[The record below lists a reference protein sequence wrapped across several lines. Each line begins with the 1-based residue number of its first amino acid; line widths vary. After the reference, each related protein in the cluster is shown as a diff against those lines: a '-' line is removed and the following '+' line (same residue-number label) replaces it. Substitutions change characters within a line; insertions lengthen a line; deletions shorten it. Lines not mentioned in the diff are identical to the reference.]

1 MAERIYSKKAVDV
14 PTVAMTQSDVTNPA
28 PSTVQSAALNGGTTD
43 AAQRVYKKKE
53 AVTAAVTPNRT
64 YAVKPEVQVRQAQSM
79 WDWLDEANDLIQST
93 IEYATANEGK
103 WVSGYASE
111 YTDRVKNLIQTADAV
126 APYIE
131 LYKGNEEAYK
141 SITDAF
147 NEFKTYLGDFDTFS
161 TALREQY
168 DQYPDEASF
177 NKAVADQKKWQEDAA
192 QLEKDVEMLA
202 GKIQYTQDLIDLI
215 TAYDVEMSENGD
227 VKLGKTGDGLNGG
240 KLYDLE
246 KKMDYYGIPYEVYD
260 NGIKRERYKEALE
273 KELSDYEAEYNP
285 AKQQQVVNAAAAA
298 KADPDYEAYV
308 ADGKRQYKNRYK
320 DYKTISSVAD
330 ERTKNQVKK
339 WLDEVENYDEL
350 WSHLTADQK
359 ETYYYLLGKYGHED
373 ASVYFE
379 MSRNTLKQE
388 AAEAYY
394 NEKLKGKQYEHLYA
408 VVSGWDRFS
417 TGIKVAFGNTS
428 TDDRL
433 VDPQFVKSEVVDAL
447 GEKQTAIWYNFKE
460 NKWETTVAGKTTY
473 QIGYD
478 MLDNAT
484 NMAPAMVAGAAAS
497 LINPAFGKVVQI
509 SLTGLSTG
517 GNAYKEAIDSGA
529 EHYQAV
535 NYAFAIGVSEAVL
548 DKVLSGAGNVIGGSF
563 VGNVIKNATSGIKSA
578 AAKLAI
584 NMAGSFA
591 SEWAEESLQELLVP
605 FYENM
610 LLDAD
615 NTWDDIDWE
624 QVSYAG
630 FLGGLTALAM
640 QGPIGVASVT
650 TNASNI
656 NLTYRKVGKQFLAG
670 KDGLTIDKAIAIG
683 LNNAKGTDAYIAAT
697 KIQQKVKNG
706 EKVSAFSLGRMVV
719 ESQSQQAQISK
730 GIENTVLTTAKAL
743 DIETDAAETVA
754 AAAVALGQKVEFVS
768 PEQMHNR
775 YMAGEYVGNTDTVRL
790 NAAELDTGKLISAVL
805 AHEMVHAAEGTNQ
818 LQVLEKTVRR
828 IVGDENW
835 NNMKAAAVQNYAT
848 RNAKVVGD
856 GTNEALANWITQ
868 NLFRNKGFAEAVANG
883 DANVG
888 NAFFYLIDRAR
899 RALAIKK
906 ENPSARDLAML
917 ERLFMQA
924 IDARTP
930 TGKTGVQGAI
940 VNDVVDDKG
949 NHYPSAVLLDTDF
962 FDGLSPQ
969 NWGKKLREYVES
981 RSENNP
987 LILPV
992 EDENGNVQQIQFA
1005 DKKDRVTKKGKAN
1018 HKVLSELYSTKDNI
1032 SKLAVIH
1039 IDEILEISEKSNPYY
1054 TEATEMDNHQWL
1066 DENGWLHRTAHVVNT
1081 RNGAIYQI
1089 TVDIAKAR
1097 DGRHILYATHG
1108 KIKRVGNAEVNSLK
1122 NRGSRQNSNSDTNV
1136 AQNATD
1142 VNTQSMQEG
1151 AGISAQ
1157 DSNASAQGALLS
1169 EESMAAVD
1177 NGTWRD
1183 IRAKRMA
1190 EGQSPSHGDA
1200 VTAPFTQG
1208 GHAAGAA
1215 TQADVEIDEDAVL
1228 REALGEPAVEQTKP
1242 KRIYRKKGS
1251 VPTNIRVRV
1260 AGDVSRTA
1268 EGALN
1273 ESPRLPDG
1281 QTPPFRQG
1289 GQDAAVSENA
1299 NGGVRS
1305 QVQGRKQ
1312 VDVSDLKKTNRKGE
1326 QTNYDHDAA
1335 INRLETELGKDEL
1348 LRRMYNAT
1356 RMDRP
1361 KGTVEV
1367 DGRQV
1372 DAGAYMDAYERQ
1384 LPDDVAALEKKIRQ
1398 LEKQRSDEILR
1409 MQQEGTLD
1417 GYTFGGL
1424 KLDLQL
1430 FAAQRKYDL
1439 LQLDPGESG
1448 TEVRQF
1454 YEKRLRG
1461 TDANHNDQL
1470 VEMLAGRNETYNP
1483 ICNEE
1488 TLAKA
1493 EEYLKNKKKEERLL
1507 RRIGEYNNDDMFSDK
1522 EVAAS
1527 IVLINRNINDGELG
1541 VAADMIIGL
1550 SRKGTIAGRAVQ
1562 AFSMMARM
1570 TPEGTLKAAIRTV
1583 KSEADTI
1590 ICKGADEKL
1599 DVLAD
1604 DIVKAIEEAE
1614 ENGLSSEEIIDRIRK
1629 GVVGKDAPV
1638 QFDHVPQDLA
1648 DQVSEAMGTDV
1659 TGYTVVVSAEAM
1671 QAIVDGGANVETLV
1685 DTEAET
1691 LQIIIRDGADTDTD
1705 TADTADAQQL
1715 TEGKKRL
1722 PAKLTREELVQL
1734 LSEDLAAEKG
1744 TYFTQEQLYDM
1755 LWKVVEKGSNIPE
1768 QVRRYVL
1775 KKIREDDGGLAQRIY
1790 EVYQKGDL
1798 NSAKMRRAMEEALE
1812 LPHLTDEDLK
1822 WIVEKAT
1829 EIQSLESEPVKQAD
1843 AMEELYDYLGAKM
1856 HVSTLEM
1863 LAAWRKFSMLF
1874 NVKTHLRNLF
1884 SNAAYKYVRK
1894 ADAAV
1899 AMAIER
1905 IFVKDESKRGAALG
1919 WSHTEHGQSIM
1930 PALQKQ
1936 AELAVLEM
1944 QGRGPKYE
1952 QGSNPLKRHRK
1963 MFGTGWLGE
1972 KFNKA
1977 SDWNSNLLEAE
1988 DLRFFRPAYID
1999 ALGQLMTARG
2009 KTEITTELHDIAMQR
2024 ALEATFRNRN
2034 YISEWLSVP
2043 RRGLDSDKE
2052 FVRVMASLYDVA
2064 LPFITTPAAV
2074 AEQAVWH
2081 SPIGLIK
2088 GAYDIWDATKGKGS
2102 KDIATAINT
2111 FSKGVTG
2118 TALFTIGFF
2127 LGKAGLFHVGFGRTE
2142 KERAAD
2148 EMNGVQ
2154 DGALVIG
2161 NFSISLDWLQP
2172 AASPLIVGASL
2183 ATNMR
2188 EKGWS
2193 ASSMFG
2199 AVFDGTDSLF
2209 ELTMLQ
2215 SLYDVLGGYEAGP
2228 SGSLASIGENAVSQ
2242 STPTLVGQLARAID
2256 PVQRKTKGDN
2266 AFETAVNKVLAKIP
2280 GLTYLL
2286 DPELDV
2292 WGNEVYRTGKASTGS
2307 AVLNA
2312 VQQFGIPSNFKI
2324 GTAKDDPISKEI
2336 LRLYNTVE
2344 DRPGRAIPTT
2354 VSRDEAKEAGVDYV
2368 EINKKLGAANR
2379 LAAEAFINNEKAY
2392 TIEVKTGKLTAAGN
2406 PKKEKVTKYYR
2417 DMTDAQ
2423 RADVLSNIYEGIKGG
2438 LIGDASEKSEDQLN
2452 DNQAYYRY
2460 IIEQSEG
2467 AGSDADAHPY
2477 KNDPV
2482 VMEILKM
2489 YENPTKAKVPGNIS
2503 REEAE
2508 EAGGDY
2514 EELNAILDAANRL
2527 AVKAFINNEK
2537 AYTIAVETGKLTA
2550 HGNPQTKM
2558 VAKYYSEMTDE
2569 ERQKILS
2576 RIYTNNKAGLVG
2588 DASQKTEKQ
2597 LTDNEKYYR
2606 RLLDQ
2611 ARKDTASADN
2621 AADDAYYREL
2631 LRRAKNGY

>member
-1 MAERIYSKKAVDV
+1 MAERVYSKLTVDV
-14 PTVAMTQSDVTNPA
+14 PTVAMTPSDVTNPA
-28 PSTVQSAALNGGTTD
+28 PSTVQSAALNGGATTT
-43 AAQRVYKKKE
+43 AAQRVYKKKASLSAESTQPKRTYTPSLSIRTEQAKNAQTWFNDASSTIQSIKDTIDQSGDAESLTLGNDQIQRVNDLLTSADGIGAYIEYFKNDPKTYESLTTAFSEMKGYLSDINAAHYAPGFTAWGGNIASLSDDVLTYFEKFDDTYVPTKDEYNAMLGRIDSALSEMGTYRSAFATDPEVTDYLNDVESYLKSVRGDVEKYRGGLKGAFQQEMSDKLKQATGNSPLDKKYGDMSEEARVWYNNALTNYRMANADFYNYANKRGANAKLVWNDIYVGLAHFNQALYNFADWIIPDEWVSETFGLKNSVGQFFDDMNEEYDRIYGRNAELEKYASPAVAWIGNNVLTPVAE
-53 AVTAAVTPNRT
+53 AVPNLVVT
-64 YAVKPEVQVRQAQSM
+64 VM
-79 WDWLDEANDLIQST
+79 
-93 IEYATANEGK
+93 
-103 WVSGYASE
+103 SG
-111 YTDRVKNLIQTADAV
+111 
-126 APYIE
+126 
-131 LYKGNEEAYK
+131 G
-141 SITDAF
+141 
-147 NEFKTYLGDFDTFS
+147 
-161 TALREQY
+161 
-168 DQYPDEASF
+168 
-177 NKAVADQKKWQEDAA
+177 
-192 QLEKDVEMLA
+192 
-202 GKIQYTQDLIDLI
+202 
-215 TAYDVEMSENGD
+215 
-227 VKLGKTGDGLNGG
+227 
-240 KLYDLE
+240 
-246 KKMDYYGIPYEVYD
+246 
-260 NGIKRERYKEALE
+260 
-273 KELSDYEAEYNP
+273 
-285 AKQQQVVNAAAAA
+285 
-298 KADPDYEAYV
+298 
-308 ADGKRQYKNRYK
+308 
-320 DYKTISSVAD
+320 
-330 ERTKNQVKK
+330 
-339 WLDEVENYDEL
+339 
-350 WSHLTADQK
+350 
-359 ETYYYLLGKYGHED
+359 
-373 ASVYFE
+373 
-379 MSRNTLKQE
+379 
-388 AAEAYY
+388 
-394 NEKLKGKQYEHLYA
+394 
-408 VVSGWDRFS
+408 
-417 TGIKVAFGNTS
+417 
-428 TDDRL
+428 
-433 VDPQFVKSEVVDAL
+433 
-447 GEKQTAIWYNFKE
+447 
-460 NKWETTVAGKTTY
+460 
-473 QIGYD
+473 
-478 MLDNAT
+478 
-484 NMAPAMVAGAAAS
+484 AGAAA
-497 LINPAFGKVVQI
+497 
-509 SLTGLSTG
+509 GLGASTSAASSSVIASTIKQPNFWLSFAQTG
-517 GNAYKEAIDSGA
+517 GSVYKTALDNGA
-529 EHYQAV
+529 TEEQA
-535 NYAFAIGVSEAVL
+535 S
-548 DKVLSGAGNVIGGSF
+548 
-563 VGNVIKNATSGIKSA
+563 
-578 AAKLAI
+578 
-584 NMAGSFA
+584 
-591 SEWAEESLQELLVP
+591 
-605 FYENM
+605 
-610 LLDAD
+610 
-615 NTWDDIDWE
+615 
-624 QVSYAG
+624 
-630 FLGGLTALAM
+630 LTALLAAFPSALVEVSGGVEKM
-640 QGPIGVASVT
+640 PTEAGLWNFVKETLSEGGEEILQGAIEQAATKAVYEQEKQWFSLTDTDAVFSGSRALQEFAGGVTVGAVLGGGTKATQYALQSAQYAKIGD
-650 TNASNI
+650 
-656 NLTYRKVGKQFLAG
+656 QFISG
-670 KDGLTIDKAIAIG
+670 TDGLTIDKAISIG
-683 LNNAKGTDAYIAAT
+683 LNNAKGTDAYISAT

-706 EKVSAFSLGRMVV
+706 EKVSAYSVGRMVV

-730 GIENTVLTTAKAL
+730 SIENTVLTTAKAL
-743 DIETDAAETVA
+743 DIETEAAETVA

-775 YMAGEYVGNTDTVRL
+775 YMAGEYVGDTDTVRL

-828 IVGDENW
+828 IVGDEKW
-835 NNMKAAAVQNYAT
+835 NNLKAAAVQNYA
-848 RNAKVVGD
+848 AHGAQVVGD
-856 GTNEALANWITQ
+856 GTNEALAGWITQ
-868 NLFRNKGFAEAVANG
+868 NLFRNKGFAEAVVNG

-906 ENPSARDLAML
+906 GNPSARNLAML

-924 IDARTP
+924 IDARTH
-930 TGKTGVQGAI
+930 TGKEGVQGAFKGYDPETGLPI
-940 VNDVVDDKG
+940 YESNFPKGTPKSAKSKRVLKLIQEVWSKEPIPLVVKEEGKASRKIEAQFDPTYDESGAVTDASKLMGGNRHGTASEQRVTLDLADD
-949 NHYPSAVLLDTDF
+949 YYQIATDAVYNYSKTEE
-962 FDGLSPQ
+962 
-969 NWGKKLREYVES
+969 GKKTATHQGVTQWHYFINDILFQEYGEK
-981 RSENNP
+981 ETTP
-987 LILPV
+987 Y
-992 EDENGNVQQIQFA
+992 
-1005 DKKDRVTKKGKAN
+1005 RVTINVKERSDG
-1018 HKVLSELYSTKDNI
+1018 HFVYSF
-1032 SKLAVIH
+1032 S
-1039 IDEILEISEKSNPYY
+1039 
-1054 TEATEMDNHQWL
+1054 
-1066 DENGWLHRTAHVVNT
+1066 
-1081 RNGAIYQI
+1081 
-1089 TVDIAKAR
+1089 
-1097 DGRHILYATHG
+1097 
-1108 KIKRVGNAEVNSLK
+1108 AE
-1122 NRGSRQNSNSDTNV
+1122 RQNKGSSTRRTLHADVTTAESGSNAQPNTNV

-1157 DSNASAQGALLS
+1157 DSTVSAQGALLS

-1200 VTAPFTQG
+1200 VTDPFTQG
-1208 GHAAGAA
+1208 GHAADAA

-1228 REALGEPAVEQTKP
+1228 REALGEPATAEQSRP

-1289 GQDAAVSENA
+1289 GQDAAVSESA

-1312 VDVSDLKKTNRKGE
+1312 VDVSDLKKTNRRGE

-1348 LRRMYNAT
+1348 LHRMYNAT

-1384 LPDDVAALEKKIRQ
+1384 LPDDVAALEKKISQ

-1409 MQQEGTLD
+1409 MQQEGTLKD
-1417 GYTFGGL
+1417 YVFGGL

-1488 TLAKA
+1488 TLAEAKK
-1493 EEYLKNKKKEERLL
+1493 YLENKKKEERLI
-1507 RRIGEYNNDDMFSDK
+1507 RRIGEYNNDDIFTAK
-1522 EVAAS
+1522 EVAAAT
-1527 IVLINRNINDGELG
+1527 VLINNAINDGDLG
-1541 VAADMIIGL
+1541 EAADMIIGL

-1562 AFSMMARM
+1562 AYSMMARM
-1570 TPEGTLKAAIRTV
+1570 TPEGTLKAAIRTI

-1614 ENGLSSEEIIDRIRK
+1614 DNGLSSEEIIDRIRK

-1638 QFDHVPQDLA
+1638 QFGHVPQDLA
-1648 DQVSEAMGTDV
+1648 NQVSEAMGTDV
-1659 TGYTVVVSAEAM
+1659 TGYTVVVSTEAM

-1691 LQIIIRDGADTDTD
+1691 LQIIVRDGADTD

-1744 TYFTQEQLYDM
+1744 TYFTQEQLYDL

-1775 KKIREDDGGLAQRIY
+1775 KNIRKDDGGLAQRIY

-1798 NSAKMRRAMEEALE
+1798 NSAKMRRAMEETLE

-1863 LAAWRKFSMLF
+1863 LAAWRKFGMLF
-1874 NVKTHLRNLF
+1874 NVKTHLRNIF

-1936 AELAVLEM
+1936 VELAVLEM

-1963 MFGTGWLGE
+1963 MFGTTWVGE

-1977 SDWNSNLLEAE
+1977 SDWNSKRLEAE
-1988 DLRFFRPAYID
+1988 DIRFFRPAYID

-2009 KTEITTELHDIAMQR
+2009 ETEITTELHDIAMQR

-2034 YISEWLSVP
+2034 YISEWLSIP

-2052 FVRVMASLYDVA
+2052 FVRVMASLYDIA
-2064 LPFITTPAAV
+2064 LPFINTPAAV

-2088 GAYDIWDATKGKGS
+2088 GTFELINATKGKGS

-2111 FSKGVTG
+2111 FSKGITG
-2118 TALFTIGFF
+2118 TALFAIGFF

-2266 AFETAVNKVLAKIP
+2266 AFETAVNKVLATIP

-2292 WGNEVYRTGKASTGS
+2292 WGDEVYRTGKASTGS
-2307 AVLNA
+2307 AALNA

-2324 GTAKDDPISKEI
+2324 GTAKDDPISEEI

-2392 TIEVKTGKLTAAGN
+2392 TIEVETGELTAAGN

-2423 RADVLSNIYEGIKGG
+2423 RADVLSNIYKGIKDG
-2438 LIGDASEKSEDQLN
+2438 LIGEESEKSEDQLN

-2489 YENPTKAKVPGNIS
+2489 YEEPADTKVPSSIS

-2514 EELNAILDAANRL
+2514 EELNAILDAANRA
-2527 AVKAFINNEK
+2527 AVEEFVNNKK
-2537 AYTIAVETGKLTA
+2537 AYTIEVKTGKLTA
-2550 HGNPQTKM
+2550 HGNPQTKT
-2558 VAKYYSEMTDE
+2558 VTKYYRDMTDE
-2569 ERQKILS
+2569 ERRKILS

-2588 DASQKTEKQ
+2588 DASEKTARQ

-2606 RLLDQ
+2606 QLLDR
-2611 ARKDTASADN
+2611 AREGN
-2621 AADDAYYREL
+2621 AAADDAEDDAYYREL